1 MKILHTSD
9 WHLGQNFYNKSRKNE
24 HERFLQWLLEQV
36 TEHDIDAIIVA
47 GDIFDTSTPPSYA
60 REMYNKFVVDS
71 NKIGCQLVLLGGNHD
86 SVSVLKET
94 QQLLKYMGADV
105 IPNTRL
111 LEQVTEHDIDAIIV
125 AGDIFD
131 TSTPP
136 SYAREMYNKFVV
148 DSNKT
153 GCQLVLLGG
162 NHDSVSVLKETQQ
175 LLKYMGADVIPNTN
189 EDHAT
194 QVVELKGKNGDV
206 EALVCAIP
214 FIRPRDVLTSQAG
227 VTGVE
232 RQKQLGNAIK
242 QHYQSVYDAAV
253 EKRATFENSEHM
265 PRLLEQVTEHDI
277 DAIIVAGDIFD
288 TSTPPSYAREM
299 YNKFVVDSN
308 KIGCQLVLLGG
319 NHDSVS
325 VLKETQQLLK
335 YMGAD
340 VIPNTNEDHAT
351 QVVELKGKNGDVEA
365 LVCAIPFIRPRDVL
379 TSQAGVT
386 GVERQKQLGDAIK
399 QHYQSVYDAAVEKRA
414 TFENSE
420 HMPIIATG
428 HLTAMGVQ
436 QSD

>member
-71 NKIGCQLVLLGGNHD
+71 NKID
-86 SVSVLKET
+86 
-94 QQLLKYMGADV
+94 
-105 IPNTRL
+105 
-111 LEQVTEHDIDAIIV
+111 
-125 AGDIFD
+125 
-131 TSTPP
+131 
-136 SYAREMYNKFVV
+136 
-148 DSNKT
+148 
-153 GCQLVLLGG
+153 
-162 NHDSVSVLKETQQ
+162 
-175 LLKYMGADVIPNTN
+175 
-189 EDHAT
+189 
-194 QVVELKGKNGDV
+194 
-206 EALVCAIP
+206 
-214 FIRPRDVLTSQAG
+214 
-227 VTGVE
+227 
-232 RQKQLGNAIK
+232 
-242 QHYQSVYDAAV
+242 
-253 EKRATFENSEHM
+253 
-265 PRLLEQVTEHDI
+265 
-277 DAIIVAGDIFD
+277 
-288 TSTPPSYAREM
+288 
-299 YNKFVVDSN
+299 
-308 KIGCQLVLLGG
+308 CQLVLLGG

-399 QHYQSVYDAAVEKRA
+399 QHYQSVYDAAVKKRA

-436 QSD
+436 QSDSVRDIYVGNLDGFAADGFPDADYIALGHIHRPQVVAKREYIRYSGSPIPLSFDELKSQKQVCVVEFVEGERTISQLPVPTFQPLAEIKGDLSEIESQLNQYIGLDSEQSVWLSIEVQAQDYLSDLQERMRTLTEGLNVEVLQLRRARERRNQALEQESAETLSELSPMDVFSKRIALEEFETDSEKAGLERMTVKFKQVMVEVSESAQAPNKVEE

>member
-105 IPNTRL
+105 IPNT
-111 LEQVTEHDIDAIIV
+111 
-125 AGDIFD
+125 
-131 TSTPP
+131 
-136 SYAREMYNKFVV
+136 
-148 DSNKT
+148 
-153 GCQLVLLGG
+153 
-162 NHDSVSVLKETQQ
+162 
-175 LLKYMGADVIPNTN
+175 N

-194 QVVELKGKNGDV
+194 QVVELKGK
-206 EALVCAIP
+206 
-214 FIRPRDVLTSQAG
+214 S
-227 VTGVE
+227 
-232 RQKQLGNAIK
+232 
-242 QHYQSVYDAAV
+242 
-253 EKRATFENSEHM
+253 
-265 PRLLEQVTEHDI
+265 
-277 DAIIVAGDIFD
+277 
-288 TSTPPSYAREM
+288 
-299 YNKFVVDSN
+299 
-308 KIGCQLVLLGG
+308 
-319 NHDSVS
+319 
-325 VLKETQQLLK
+325 
-335 YMGAD
+335 
-340 VIPNTNEDHAT
+340 
-351 QVVELKGKNGDVEA
+351 GDVEA

-399 QHYQSVYDAAVEKRA
+399 QHYQNVYDAAVAKRA

-436 QSD
+436 QSDSVRDIYVGNLDGFAADGFPDADYIALGHIHRPQVVAKRQYIRYSGSPIPLSFDELKSQKQVCVVEFVEGERTISQLPVPTFQPLAEIKGDLSEIESQLNQYIGLDSEQSVWLSIEVQAQDYLSDLQERMRSLTDGLNVEVLQLRRARERRNQALEQESAETLSELSPMDVFTKRIALEEFETDSEKARLERMTVKFKQVMVEVSESAQAPNKIEE

>member
-36 TEHDIDAIIVA
+36 TEH
-47 GDIFDTSTPPSYA
+47 
-60 REMYNKFVVDS
+60 N
-71 NKIGCQLVLLGGNHD
+71 
-86 SVSVLKET
+86 
-94 QQLLKYMGADV
+94 
-105 IPNTRL
+105 
-111 LEQVTEHDIDAIIV
+111 
-125 AGDIFD
+125 
-131 TSTPP
+131 
-136 SYAREMYNKFVV
+136 
-148 DSNKT
+148 
-153 GCQLVLLGG
+153 
-162 NHDSVSVLKETQQ
+162 
-175 LLKYMGADVIPNTN
+175 
-189 EDHAT
+189 
-194 QVVELKGKNGDV
+194 
-206 EALVCAIP
+206 
-214 FIRPRDVLTSQAG
+214 
-227 VTGVE
+227 
-232 RQKQLGNAIK
+232 
-242 QHYQSVYDAAV
+242 
-253 EKRATFENSEHM
+253 
-265 PRLLEQVTEHDI
+265 I

-340 VIPNTNEDHAT
+340 VIPNTNEEYAT

-379 TSQAGVT
+379 SSQAGVT

-399 QHYQSVYDAAVEKRA
+399 QHYQSVYDAALEKRA

-420 HMPIIATG
+420 NMPIIATG

-436 QSD
+436 QSDSVRDIYVGNLDGFAADGFPDADYIALGHIHRPQVVAKREYIRYSGSPIPLSFDELKSRKQVCVVEFIEGERTISQLAVPTFQPLAEIKGDLSEIESQLNQYIGLDGEQSVWLSIEVQAQDYLSDLQERMRALTEGLNVEVLQLRRARERRNQALEQESAETLSELSPMDVFTKRIALEEFETESEKARLERMTVKFKQVMVEVSESAQPSNKVEE

>member
-71 NKIGCQLVLLGGNHD
+71 NKID
-86 SVSVLKET
+86 
-94 QQLLKYMGADV
+94 
-105 IPNTRL
+105 
-111 LEQVTEHDIDAIIV
+111 
-125 AGDIFD
+125 
-131 TSTPP
+131 
-136 SYAREMYNKFVV
+136 
-148 DSNKT
+148 
-153 GCQLVLLGG
+153 CQLVLLGG

-189 EDHAT
+189 EDH
-194 QVVELKGKNGDV
+194 V
-206 EALVCAIP
+206 
-214 FIRPRDVLTSQAG
+214 
-227 VTGVE
+227 
-232 RQKQLGNAIK
+232 
-242 QHYQSVYDAAV
+242 
-253 EKRATFENSEHM
+253 
-265 PRLLEQVTEHDI
+265 
-277 DAIIVAGDIFD
+277 
-288 TSTPPSYAREM
+288 
-299 YNKFVVDSN
+299 
-308 KIGCQLVLLGG
+308 
-319 NHDSVS
+319 
-325 VLKETQQLLK
+325 
-335 YMGAD
+335 
-340 VIPNTNEDHAT
+340 T

-399 QHYQSVYDAAVEKRA
+399 QHYQSVYDAAVKKRA

-436 QSD
+436 QSDSVRDIYVGNLDGFAADGFPDADYIALGHIHRPQVVAKREYIRYSGSPIPLSFDELKSQKQVCVVEFVEGERTISQLPVPTFQPLAEIKGDLSEIESQLNQYIGLDSEQSVWLSIEVQAQDYLSDLQERMRTLTEGLNVEVLQLRRARERRNQALEQESAETLSELSPMDVFSKRIALEEFETDSEKARLERMTVKFKQVMVEVSESAQAPNKVEE

>member
-24 HERFLQWLLEQV
+24 HERFLQW
-36 TEHDIDAIIVA
+36 
-47 GDIFDTSTPPSYA
+47 
-60 REMYNKFVVDS
+60 
-71 NKIGCQLVLLGGNHD
+71 
-86 SVSVLKET
+86 
-94 QQLLKYMGADV
+94 
-105 IPNTRL
+105 
-111 LEQVTEHDIDAIIV
+111 
-125 AGDIFD
+125 
-131 TSTPP
+131 
-136 SYAREMYNKFVV
+136 
-148 DSNKT
+148 
-153 GCQLVLLGG
+153 
-162 NHDSVSVLKETQQ
+162 
-175 LLKYMGADVIPNTN
+175 
-189 EDHAT
+189 
-194 QVVELKGKNGDV
+194 
-206 EALVCAIP
+206 
-214 FIRPRDVLTSQAG
+214 
-227 VTGVE
+227 
-232 RQKQLGNAIK
+232 
-242 QHYQSVYDAAV
+242 
-253 EKRATFENSEHM
+253 
-265 PRLLEQVTEHDI
+265 LLEQVTEHDI

-399 QHYQSVYDAAVEKRA
+399 QHYQSVYDSAVAKRA
-414 TFENSE
+414 TFKNSE
-420 HMPIIATG
+420 QMPIIATG

-436 QSD
+436 QSDSVRDIYVGNLDGFAADGFPDADYIALGHIHRPQVVAKREYIRYCGSPIPLSFDELKSQKQVCVVEFVEGERTISQLPVPTFQPLAEIKGDLNEIESQLNQYIGLDSDQSVWLSIEVQAQDYLSDLQERMRALTEGLNVEVLQLRRARERRNQALEQESAETLSELSPMDVFTKRIALEEFETDSEKARLERMTVKFKQVMVEVSESAQTPNKVEE

>member
-9 WHLGQNFYNKSRKNE
+9 WHFGQNFYNKSRKNE
-24 HERFLQWLLEQV
+24 HERFLQW
-36 TEHDIDAIIVA
+36 
-47 GDIFDTSTPPSYA
+47 
-60 REMYNKFVVDS
+60 
-71 NKIGCQLVLLGGNHD
+71 
-86 SVSVLKET
+86 
-94 QQLLKYMGADV
+94 
-105 IPNTRL
+105 
-111 LEQVTEHDIDAIIV
+111 
-125 AGDIFD
+125 
-131 TSTPP
+131 
-136 SYAREMYNKFVV
+136 
-148 DSNKT
+148 
-153 GCQLVLLGG
+153 
-162 NHDSVSVLKETQQ
+162 
-175 LLKYMGADVIPNTN
+175 
-189 EDHAT
+189 
-194 QVVELKGKNGDV
+194 
-206 EALVCAIP
+206 
-214 FIRPRDVLTSQAG
+214 
-227 VTGVE
+227 
-232 RQKQLGNAIK
+232 
-242 QHYQSVYDAAV
+242 
-253 EKRATFENSEHM
+253 
-265 PRLLEQVTEHDI
+265 LLEQVTEHDI

-379 TSQAGVT
+379 TSQAGVS

-414 TFENSE
+414 TFGNSE

-436 QSD
+436 QSDSVRDIYVGNLDGFAADGFPDADYIALGHIHRPQVVAKREYIRYSGSPIPLSFDELKSQKQVCVVEFVEGERTISQLPVPTFQPLAEIKGDLSEIESQLNQYIGLDSDQSVWLSIEVQAQDYLSDLQERMRVLTEGLNVEVLQLRRARERRNQALEQESAETLSELSPMDVFSKRIALEEFETDSEKARLERMTVKFKQVMVEVSESAQAPNKVEE

>member
-24 HERFLQWLLEQV
+24 HERFLQW
-36 TEHDIDAIIVA
+36 
-47 GDIFDTSTPPSYA
+47 
-60 REMYNKFVVDS
+60 
-71 NKIGCQLVLLGGNHD
+71 
-86 SVSVLKET
+86 
-94 QQLLKYMGADV
+94 
-105 IPNTRL
+105 
-111 LEQVTEHDIDAIIV
+111 
-125 AGDIFD
+125 
-131 TSTPP
+131 
-136 SYAREMYNKFVV
+136 
-148 DSNKT
+148 
-153 GCQLVLLGG
+153 
-162 NHDSVSVLKETQQ
+162 
-175 LLKYMGADVIPNTN
+175 
-189 EDHAT
+189 
-194 QVVELKGKNGDV
+194 
-206 EALVCAIP
+206 
-214 FIRPRDVLTSQAG
+214 
-227 VTGVE
+227 
-232 RQKQLGNAIK
+232 
-242 QHYQSVYDAAV
+242 
-253 EKRATFENSEHM
+253 
-265 PRLLEQVTEHDI
+265 LLEQVTEHDI

-414 TFENSE
+414 EFENSE

-436 QSD
+436 QSDSVRDIYVGNLDGFAADGFPDADYIALGHIHRPQVVAKREYIRYCGSPIPLSFDELKSQKQVCVVEFIEGERTISQLPVPTFQPLAEIKGDLSEIESQLNQYIGLDSDQSVWLSIEVQAQDYLSDLQERMRTLTEGLNVEVLQLRRARERRNQALEQESAETLSELSPMDVFTKRIALEEFETDSEKARLERMTVKFKQVMVEVSESAQTPNKVEE

>member
-24 HERFLQWLLEQV
+24 HERFLQW
-36 TEHDIDAIIVA
+36 
-47 GDIFDTSTPPSYA
+47 
-60 REMYNKFVVDS
+60 
-71 NKIGCQLVLLGGNHD
+71 
-86 SVSVLKET
+86 
-94 QQLLKYMGADV
+94 
-105 IPNTRL
+105 
-111 LEQVTEHDIDAIIV
+111 
-125 AGDIFD
+125 
-131 TSTPP
+131 
-136 SYAREMYNKFVV
+136 
-148 DSNKT
+148 
-153 GCQLVLLGG
+153 
-162 NHDSVSVLKETQQ
+162 
-175 LLKYMGADVIPNTN
+175 
-189 EDHAT
+189 
-194 QVVELKGKNGDV
+194 
-206 EALVCAIP
+206 
-214 FIRPRDVLTSQAG
+214 
-227 VTGVE
+227 
-232 RQKQLGNAIK
+232 
-242 QHYQSVYDAAV
+242 
-253 EKRATFENSEHM
+253 
-265 PRLLEQVTEHDI
+265 LLEQVTEHDI

-436 QSD
+436 QSDSVRDIYVGNLDGFAADGFPDADYIALGHIHRPQVVAKREYIRYCGSPIPLSFDELKSQKQVCVVEFVEGVRTISQLPVPTFQPLAEIKGDLSEIESQLNQYVGLDSEQSVWLSIEVQAQDYLSDLQERMRALTEGLNVEVLQLRRARERRNQALEQESAETLSELSPMDVFSKRIALEEFETDSEKARLERMTVKFKQVMVEVSESAQTPNKVEE

>member
-9 WHLGQNFYNKSRKNE
+9 WHFGQNFYNKSRKNE
-24 HERFLQWLLEQV
+24 HERFLQW
-36 TEHDIDAIIVA
+36 
-47 GDIFDTSTPPSYA
+47 
-60 REMYNKFVVDS
+60 
-71 NKIGCQLVLLGGNHD
+71 
-86 SVSVLKET
+86 
-94 QQLLKYMGADV
+94 
-105 IPNTRL
+105 
-111 LEQVTEHDIDAIIV
+111 
-125 AGDIFD
+125 
-131 TSTPP
+131 
-136 SYAREMYNKFVV
+136 
-148 DSNKT
+148 
-153 GCQLVLLGG
+153 
-162 NHDSVSVLKETQQ
+162 
-175 LLKYMGADVIPNTN
+175 
-189 EDHAT
+189 
-194 QVVELKGKNGDV
+194 
-206 EALVCAIP
+206 
-214 FIRPRDVLTSQAG
+214 
-227 VTGVE
+227 
-232 RQKQLGNAIK
+232 
-242 QHYQSVYDAAV
+242 
-253 EKRATFENSEHM
+253 
-265 PRLLEQVTEHDI
+265 LLEQVTEHDI

-379 TSQAGVT
+379 TSQAGVS

-399 QHYQSVYDAAVEKRA
+399 HHYQSVYDAAVEKRA
-414 TFENSE
+414 TFGNSE

-436 QSD
+436 QSDSVRDIYVGNLDGFAADGFPDADYIALGHIHRPQVVAKREYIRYSGSPIPLSFDELKSQKQVCVVEFVEGERTISQLPVPTFQPLAEIKGDLSEIESQLNQYIGLDGEQSVWLSIEVQAQDYLSDLQERMRALTEGLNVEVLQLRRARERRNQALEQESAETLSELSPMDVFSKRIALEEFETDSEKARLERMTVKFKQVMVEVSESAQAPNKVEE

>member
-24 HERFLQWLLEQV
+24 HERFLQW
-36 TEHDIDAIIVA
+36 
-47 GDIFDTSTPPSYA
+47 
-60 REMYNKFVVDS
+60 
-71 NKIGCQLVLLGGNHD
+71 
-86 SVSVLKET
+86 
-94 QQLLKYMGADV
+94 
-105 IPNTRL
+105 
-111 LEQVTEHDIDAIIV
+111 
-125 AGDIFD
+125 
-131 TSTPP
+131 
-136 SYAREMYNKFVV
+136 
-148 DSNKT
+148 
-153 GCQLVLLGG
+153 
-162 NHDSVSVLKETQQ
+162 
-175 LLKYMGADVIPNTN
+175 
-189 EDHAT
+189 
-194 QVVELKGKNGDV
+194 
-206 EALVCAIP
+206 
-214 FIRPRDVLTSQAG
+214 
-227 VTGVE
+227 
-232 RQKQLGNAIK
+232 
-242 QHYQSVYDAAV
+242 
-253 EKRATFENSEHM
+253 
-265 PRLLEQVTEHDI
+265 LLEQVTEHDI

-399 QHYQSVYDAAVEKRA
+399 QHYQSVYDAAVEQRA

-436 QSD
+436 QSDSVRDIYVGNLDGFAADGFPDADYIALGHIHRPQVVAKREYIRYSGSPIPLSFDELKSQKQVCVVEFIEGERTISQLPVPTFQPLAEIKGDLSEIESQLNQYIGLDSDQSVWLSIEVQAQDYLSDLQERMRALTEGLNVEVLQLRRARERRNQALEQESAETLSELSPMDVFTKRIALEEFETDSEKARLERITVKFKQVMVEVSESAQAPNKVEE

>member
-24 HERFLQWLLEQV
+24 HERFLQW
-36 TEHDIDAIIVA
+36 
-47 GDIFDTSTPPSYA
+47 
-60 REMYNKFVVDS
+60 
-71 NKIGCQLVLLGGNHD
+71 
-86 SVSVLKET
+86 
-94 QQLLKYMGADV
+94 
-105 IPNTRL
+105 
-111 LEQVTEHDIDAIIV
+111 
-125 AGDIFD
+125 
-131 TSTPP
+131 
-136 SYAREMYNKFVV
+136 
-148 DSNKT
+148 
-153 GCQLVLLGG
+153 
-162 NHDSVSVLKETQQ
+162 
-175 LLKYMGADVIPNTN
+175 
-189 EDHAT
+189 
-194 QVVELKGKNGDV
+194 
-206 EALVCAIP
+206 
-214 FIRPRDVLTSQAG
+214 
-227 VTGVE
+227 
-232 RQKQLGNAIK
+232 
-242 QHYQSVYDAAV
+242 
-253 EKRATFENSEHM
+253 
-265 PRLLEQVTEHDI
+265 LLEQVTEHDI

-414 TFENSE
+414 EFENSE

-436 QSD
+436 QSDSVRDIYVGNLDGFAADGFPDADYIALGHIHRPQVVAKREYIRYCGSPIPLSFDELKSQKQVCVVEFIEGERTISQLPVPTFQPLAEIKGDLSEIESQLNQYIGLDSDQSVWLSIEVQAQDYLSDLQERMRALTEGLNVEVLQLRRARERRNQALEQESAETLSELSPMDVFTKRIALEEFETDSEKARLDRMTVKFKQVMVEVSESAQTPNKVEE

>member
-36 TEHDIDAIIVA
+36 I
-47 GDIFDTSTPPSYA
+47 
-60 REMYNKFVVDS
+60 
-71 NKIGCQLVLLGGNHD
+71 
-86 SVSVLKET
+86 
-94 QQLLKYMGADV
+94 
-105 IPNTRL
+105 
-111 LEQVTEHDIDAIIV
+111 
-125 AGDIFD
+125 
-131 TSTPP
+131 
-136 SYAREMYNKFVV
+136 
-148 DSNKT
+148 
-153 GCQLVLLGG
+153 
-162 NHDSVSVLKETQQ
+162 
-175 LLKYMGADVIPNTN
+175 
-189 EDHAT
+189 
-194 QVVELKGKNGDV
+194 
-206 EALVCAIP
+206 
-214 FIRPRDVLTSQAG
+214 
-227 VTGVE
+227 
-232 RQKQLGNAIK
+232 
-242 QHYQSVYDAAV
+242 
-253 EKRATFENSEHM
+253 
-265 PRLLEQVTEHDI
+265 EHDI

-351 QVVELKGKNGDVEA
+351 QVVELKGKKGDVEA

-386 GVERQKQLGDAIK
+386 GVARQKQLGDAIK

-436 QSD
+436 QSDSVRDIYVGNLDGFAADGFPDADYIALGHIHRPQVVAKREYIRYCGSPIPLSFDELKSQKQVCVVEFVEGVRTISQLAVPTFQPLAEIKGDLSEIESQLNQYIGLDGELSVWLSIEVQAQDYLSDLQERMRTLTEGLNVEVLQLRRARERRNQALGQESAETLSELSPMDVFSKRIALEEFETDSEKARLERMTVKFKQVMVEVSESAQAPNKVEE

>member
-36 TEHDIDAIIVA
+36 TEHDIDAVIVA

-71 NKIGCQLVLLGGNHD
+71 
-86 SVSVLKET
+86 S
-94 QQLLKYMGADV
+94 
-105 IPNTRL
+105 
-111 LEQVTEHDIDAIIV
+111 
-125 AGDIFD
+125 
-131 TSTPP
+131 
-136 SYAREMYNKFVV
+136 
-148 DSNKT
+148 
-153 GCQLVLLGG
+153 
-162 NHDSVSVLKETQQ
+162 
-175 LLKYMGADVIPNTN
+175 
-189 EDHAT
+189 
-194 QVVELKGKNGDV
+194 
-206 EALVCAIP
+206 
-214 FIRPRDVLTSQAG
+214 
-227 VTGVE
+227 
-232 RQKQLGNAIK
+232 
-242 QHYQSVYDAAV
+242 
-253 EKRATFENSEHM
+253 
-265 PRLLEQVTEHDI
+265 
-277 DAIIVAGDIFD
+277 
-288 TSTPPSYAREM
+288 
-299 YNKFVVDSN
+299 

-436 QSD
+436 QSDSVRDIYVGNLDGFAADGFPDADYIALGHIHRPQVVAKREYIRYCGSPIPLSFDELKSQKQVCVVEFVEGERTISQLLVPTFQPLAEIKGDLSEIESQLNQYIGLDSDQSVWLSIEVQAQDYLSDLQERMRALTEGLNVEVLQLRRARERRNQALEQESAETLSELSPMDVFTKRIALEEFETDSEKARLERMTVKFKQVMVEVSESAQAPNKVEE

>member
-105 IPNTRL
+105 IPNT
-111 LEQVTEHDIDAIIV
+111 
-125 AGDIFD
+125 
-131 TSTPP
+131 
-136 SYAREMYNKFVV
+136 
-148 DSNKT
+148 
-153 GCQLVLLGG
+153 
-162 NHDSVSVLKETQQ
+162 
-175 LLKYMGADVIPNTN
+175 N

-194 QVVELKGKNGDV
+194 QVVELKGK
-206 EALVCAIP
+206 
-214 FIRPRDVLTSQAG
+214 S
-227 VTGVE
+227 
-232 RQKQLGNAIK
+232 
-242 QHYQSVYDAAV
+242 
-253 EKRATFENSEHM
+253 
-265 PRLLEQVTEHDI
+265 
-277 DAIIVAGDIFD
+277 
-288 TSTPPSYAREM
+288 
-299 YNKFVVDSN
+299 
-308 KIGCQLVLLGG
+308 
-319 NHDSVS
+319 
-325 VLKETQQLLK
+325 
-335 YMGAD
+335 
-340 VIPNTNEDHAT
+340 
-351 QVVELKGKNGDVEA
+351 GDVEA

-399 QHYQSVYDAAVEKRA
+399 QHYQNVYDAAVAKRA

-436 QSD
+436 QSDSVRDIYVGNLDGFAADGFPDADYIALGHIHRPQVVAKREYIRYSGSPIPLSFDELKSQKQVCVVEFVEGERTISQLPVPTFQPLAEIKGDLSEIESQLNQYIGLDSDQSVWLSIEVQAQDYLSDLQERMRSLTDGMNVEVLQLRRARERRNQALEQESAETLSELSPMDVFTKRIALEEFETDSEKARLERMTVKFKQVMVEVSDSVQAPNKVEE

>member
-24 HERFLQWLLEQV
+24 HERFLQW
-36 TEHDIDAIIVA
+36 
-47 GDIFDTSTPPSYA
+47 
-60 REMYNKFVVDS
+60 
-71 NKIGCQLVLLGGNHD
+71 
-86 SVSVLKET
+86 
-94 QQLLKYMGADV
+94 
-105 IPNTRL
+105 
-111 LEQVTEHDIDAIIV
+111 
-125 AGDIFD
+125 
-131 TSTPP
+131 
-136 SYAREMYNKFVV
+136 
-148 DSNKT
+148 
-153 GCQLVLLGG
+153 
-162 NHDSVSVLKETQQ
+162 
-175 LLKYMGADVIPNTN
+175 
-189 EDHAT
+189 
-194 QVVELKGKNGDV
+194 
-206 EALVCAIP
+206 
-214 FIRPRDVLTSQAG
+214 
-227 VTGVE
+227 
-232 RQKQLGNAIK
+232 
-242 QHYQSVYDAAV
+242 
-253 EKRATFENSEHM
+253 
-265 PRLLEQVTEHDI
+265 LLEQVTEHDI

-414 TFENSE
+414 EFENSE

-436 QSD
+436 QSDSVRDIYVGNLDGFAADGFPDADYIALGHIHRPQVVAKREYIRYCGSPIPLSFDELKSQKQVCVVEFIEGERTISQLPVPTFQPLAEIKGDLSEIESQLNQYIGLDSDQSVWLSIEVQAQDYLSDLQERMRALTEGLNVEVLQLRRARERRNQALEQESAETLSELSPMDVFTKRIALEEFETDAEKARLERMTVKFKQVMVEVSESAQTPNKVEE

>member
-24 HERFLQWLLEQV
+24 HERFLQW
-36 TEHDIDAIIVA
+36 
-47 GDIFDTSTPPSYA
+47 
-60 REMYNKFVVDS
+60 
-71 NKIGCQLVLLGGNHD
+71 
-86 SVSVLKET
+86 
-94 QQLLKYMGADV
+94 
-105 IPNTRL
+105 
-111 LEQVTEHDIDAIIV
+111 
-125 AGDIFD
+125 
-131 TSTPP
+131 
-136 SYAREMYNKFVV
+136 
-148 DSNKT
+148 
-153 GCQLVLLGG
+153 
-162 NHDSVSVLKETQQ
+162 
-175 LLKYMGADVIPNTN
+175 
-189 EDHAT
+189 
-194 QVVELKGKNGDV
+194 
-206 EALVCAIP
+206 
-214 FIRPRDVLTSQAG
+214 
-227 VTGVE
+227 
-232 RQKQLGNAIK
+232 
-242 QHYQSVYDAAV
+242 
-253 EKRATFENSEHM
+253 
-265 PRLLEQVTEHDI
+265 LLEQVTEHDI

-414 TFENSE
+414 EFENSE

-436 QSD
+436 QSDSVRDIYVGNLDGFAADGFPDADYIALGHIHRPQVVAKREYIRYCGSPIPLSFDELKSQKQVCVVEFVEGERTISQLPVPKFQPLAEIKGDLSEIESQLNQYIGLDSDQSVWLSIEVQAQDYLSDLQERMRALTEGLNVEVLQLRRARERRNQALEQESAETLSELSPMDVFTKRIALEEFETDSEKARLERMTVKFKQVMVEVSESAQAPNKVEE

>member
-24 HERFLQWLLEQV
+24 HELFLQW
-36 TEHDIDAIIVA
+36 
-47 GDIFDTSTPPSYA
+47 
-60 REMYNKFVVDS
+60 
-71 NKIGCQLVLLGGNHD
+71 
-86 SVSVLKET
+86 
-94 QQLLKYMGADV
+94 
-105 IPNTRL
+105 
-111 LEQVTEHDIDAIIV
+111 
-125 AGDIFD
+125 
-131 TSTPP
+131 
-136 SYAREMYNKFVV
+136 
-148 DSNKT
+148 
-153 GCQLVLLGG
+153 
-162 NHDSVSVLKETQQ
+162 
-175 LLKYMGADVIPNTN
+175 
-189 EDHAT
+189 
-194 QVVELKGKNGDV
+194 
-206 EALVCAIP
+206 
-214 FIRPRDVLTSQAG
+214 
-227 VTGVE
+227 
-232 RQKQLGNAIK
+232 
-242 QHYQSVYDAAV
+242 
-253 EKRATFENSEHM
+253 
-265 PRLLEQVTEHDI
+265 LLEQVTEHDI

-399 QHYQSVYDAAVEKRA
+399 QHYQSVYDTAVKKRA

-436 QSD
+436 QSDSVRDIYVGNLDGFAADGFPDADYIALGHIHRPQVVAKREYIRYCGSPIPLSFDELKSQKQVCVVEFIEGERTISQLPVPTFQPLAEIKGDLSEIESQLNQYIGLDSDQSVWLSIEVQAQDYLSDLQERMRALTEGLNVEVLQLRRARERRNQALEQESAETLSELSPMDVFTKRIALEEFETDSEKARLERMTVKFKQVMVEVSESAQAPNKVEE

>member
-24 HERFLQWLLEQV
+24 HERFLQW
-36 TEHDIDAIIVA
+36 
-47 GDIFDTSTPPSYA
+47 
-60 REMYNKFVVDS
+60 
-71 NKIGCQLVLLGGNHD
+71 
-86 SVSVLKET
+86 
-94 QQLLKYMGADV
+94 
-105 IPNTRL
+105 
-111 LEQVTEHDIDAIIV
+111 
-125 AGDIFD
+125 
-131 TSTPP
+131 
-136 SYAREMYNKFVV
+136 
-148 DSNKT
+148 
-153 GCQLVLLGG
+153 
-162 NHDSVSVLKETQQ
+162 
-175 LLKYMGADVIPNTN
+175 
-189 EDHAT
+189 
-194 QVVELKGKNGDV
+194 
-206 EALVCAIP
+206 
-214 FIRPRDVLTSQAG
+214 
-227 VTGVE
+227 
-232 RQKQLGNAIK
+232 
-242 QHYQSVYDAAV
+242 
-253 EKRATFENSEHM
+253 
-265 PRLLEQVTEHDI
+265 LLEQVTEHDI

-414 TFENSE
+414 EFENSE

-436 QSD
+436 QSDSVRDIYVGNLDGFAADGFPDADYIALGHIHRPQVVAKREYIRYCGSPIPLSFDELKSQKQVCVVEFIEGERTISQLPVPTFQPLAEIKGDLSELESQLNQYIGLDSDQSVWLSIEVQAQDYLSDLQERMRALTEGLNVEVLQLRRARERRNQALEQESAETLSELSPMDVFTKRIALEEFETDSEKARLERMTVKFKQVMVEVSESAQTPNKVEE

>member
-71 NKIGCQLVLLGGNHD
+71 NK
-86 SVSVLKET
+86 T
-94 QQLLKYMGADV
+94 
-105 IPNTRL
+105 
-111 LEQVTEHDIDAIIV
+111 
-125 AGDIFD
+125 
-131 TSTPP
+131 
-136 SYAREMYNKFVV
+136 
-148 DSNKT
+148 
-153 GCQLVLLGG
+153 
-162 NHDSVSVLKETQQ
+162 
-175 LLKYMGADVIPNTN
+175 
-189 EDHAT
+189 
-194 QVVELKGKNGDV
+194 
-206 EALVCAIP
+206 
-214 FIRPRDVLTSQAG
+214 
-227 VTGVE
+227 
-232 RQKQLGNAIK
+232 
-242 QHYQSVYDAAV
+242 
-253 EKRATFENSEHM
+253 
-265 PRLLEQVTEHDI
+265 
-277 DAIIVAGDIFD
+277 
-288 TSTPPSYAREM
+288 
-299 YNKFVVDSN
+299 
-308 KIGCQLVLLGG
+308 GCQLVLLGG

-436 QSD
+436 QSDSVRDIYVGNLDGFAADGFPDADYIALGHIHRPQVVAKREYIRYCGSPIPLSFDELKSQKQVCVVEFVEGVRTISQLPVPTFQPLAEIKGDLSEIESQLNQYIGLDSDQSVWLSIEVQAQDYLSDLQERMRALTEGLNVEVLQLRRARERRNQALEQESAETLSELSPMDVFTKRIALEEFETDSEKARLERMTVKFKQVMVEVSESAQTPNKVEE

>member
-36 TEHDIDAIIVA
+36 TEHDIDAV
-47 GDIFDTSTPPSYA
+47 
-60 REMYNKFVVDS
+60 
-71 NKIGCQLVLLGGNHD
+71 
-86 SVSVLKET
+86 
-94 QQLLKYMGADV
+94 
-105 IPNTRL
+105 
-111 LEQVTEHDIDAIIV
+111 
-125 AGDIFD
+125 
-131 TSTPP
+131 
-136 SYAREMYNKFVV
+136 
-148 DSNKT
+148 
-153 GCQLVLLGG
+153 
-162 NHDSVSVLKETQQ
+162 
-175 LLKYMGADVIPNTN
+175 
-189 EDHAT
+189 
-194 QVVELKGKNGDV
+194 
-206 EALVCAIP
+206 
-214 FIRPRDVLTSQAG
+214 
-227 VTGVE
+227 
-232 RQKQLGNAIK
+232 
-242 QHYQSVYDAAV
+242 
-253 EKRATFENSEHM
+253 
-265 PRLLEQVTEHDI
+265 
-277 DAIIVAGDIFD
+277 IVAGDIFD

-414 TFENSE
+414 EFENSE
-420 HMPIIATG
+420 HMRIIATG

-436 QSD
+436 QSDSVRDIYVGNLDGFAADGFPDADYIALGHIHRPQVVAKREYIRYCGSPIPLSFDELKSQKQVCVVEFIEGERTISQLPVPTFQPLAEIKGDLSEIESQLNQYIGLDSDQSVWLSIEVQAQDYLSDLQERMRALTEGLNVEVLQLRRARERRNQALEQESAETLSELSPMDVFTKRIALEEFETDSEKARLERMTVKFKQVMVEVSESAQAPNKVEE

>member
-60 REMYNKFVVDS
+60 REMYN
-71 NKIGCQLVLLGGNHD
+71 Q
-86 SVSVLKET
+86 
-94 QQLLKYMGADV
+94 
-105 IPNTRL
+105 
-111 LEQVTEHDIDAIIV
+111 
-125 AGDIFD
+125 
-131 TSTPP
+131 
-136 SYAREMYNKFVV
+136 
-148 DSNKT
+148 
-153 GCQLVLLGG
+153 
-162 NHDSVSVLKETQQ
+162 
-175 LLKYMGADVIPNTN
+175 
-189 EDHAT
+189 
-194 QVVELKGKNGDV
+194 
-206 EALVCAIP
+206 
-214 FIRPRDVLTSQAG
+214 
-227 VTGVE
+227 
-232 RQKQLGNAIK
+232 
-242 QHYQSVYDAAV
+242 
-253 EKRATFENSEHM
+253 
-265 PRLLEQVTEHDI
+265 
-277 DAIIVAGDIFD
+277 
-288 TSTPPSYAREM
+288 
-299 YNKFVVDSN
+299 FVVDSN

-351 QVVELKGKNGDVEA
+351 QVVELKAKNGDVEA

-436 QSD
+436 QSDSVRDIYVGNLDGFAADGFPDADYIALGHIHRPQVVAKREYIRYCGSPIPLSFDELKSQKQVCVVEFVEGERTISQLPVPTFQPLAEIKGDLSEIESQLNQYIGLDSDQSVWLSIEVQAQDYLSDLQERMRALTEGLNVEVLQLRRARERRNQALEQESAETLSELSPMDVFTKRIALEEFETDSEKARLERMTVKFKQVMVEVSESAQAPNKVEE

>member
-24 HERFLQWLLEQV
+24 HERFLQW
-36 TEHDIDAIIVA
+36 
-47 GDIFDTSTPPSYA
+47 
-60 REMYNKFVVDS
+60 
-71 NKIGCQLVLLGGNHD
+71 
-86 SVSVLKET
+86 
-94 QQLLKYMGADV
+94 
-105 IPNTRL
+105 
-111 LEQVTEHDIDAIIV
+111 
-125 AGDIFD
+125 
-131 TSTPP
+131 
-136 SYAREMYNKFVV
+136 
-148 DSNKT
+148 
-153 GCQLVLLGG
+153 
-162 NHDSVSVLKETQQ
+162 
-175 LLKYMGADVIPNTN
+175 
-189 EDHAT
+189 
-194 QVVELKGKNGDV
+194 
-206 EALVCAIP
+206 
-214 FIRPRDVLTSQAG
+214 
-227 VTGVE
+227 
-232 RQKQLGNAIK
+232 
-242 QHYQSVYDAAV
+242 
-253 EKRATFENSEHM
+253 
-265 PRLLEQVTEHDI
+265 LLEQVTEHDI

-436 QSD
+436 QSDSVRDIYVGNLDGFAADGFPDADYIALGHIHRPQVVAKREYIRYCGSPIPLSFDELKSQKQVCVVEFVEGERTISQLPVPTFQPLAEIKGDLSEIESQLNQYIGLDSDQSVWLSIEVQAQDYLSDLQERMRALTEGLNVEVLQLRRARERRNQALEQESAETLSELSPMDVFTKRIALEEFETDSEKARLERMTVKFKQVMVEVSESAQAPNKVEE

>member
-24 HERFLQWLLEQV
+24 HERFLQW
-36 TEHDIDAIIVA
+36 
-47 GDIFDTSTPPSYA
+47 
-60 REMYNKFVVDS
+60 
-71 NKIGCQLVLLGGNHD
+71 
-86 SVSVLKET
+86 
-94 QQLLKYMGADV
+94 
-105 IPNTRL
+105 
-111 LEQVTEHDIDAIIV
+111 
-125 AGDIFD
+125 
-131 TSTPP
+131 
-136 SYAREMYNKFVV
+136 
-148 DSNKT
+148 
-153 GCQLVLLGG
+153 
-162 NHDSVSVLKETQQ
+162 
-175 LLKYMGADVIPNTN
+175 
-189 EDHAT
+189 
-194 QVVELKGKNGDV
+194 
-206 EALVCAIP
+206 
-214 FIRPRDVLTSQAG
+214 
-227 VTGVE
+227 
-232 RQKQLGNAIK
+232 
-242 QHYQSVYDAAV
+242 
-253 EKRATFENSEHM
+253 
-265 PRLLEQVTEHDI
+265 LLEQVTEHDI

-386 GVERQKQLGDAIK
+386 GVARQKQLGDAIK

-414 TFENSE
+414 TFKNSE

-436 QSD
+436 QSDSVRDIYVGNLDGFAADGFPDADYIALGHIHRPQVVAKREYIRYCGSPIPLSFDELKSQKQVCVVEFVEGVRTISQLAVPTFQPLAEIKGDLSEIESQLNQYIGLDGELSVWLSIEVQAQDYLSDLQERMRTLTEGLNVEVLQLRRARERRNQALEQESAETLSELSPMDVFSKRIALEEFETDSEKARLERMTVKFKQVMVEVSESAQAPNKVEE

>member
-36 TEHDIDAIIVA
+36 TEHDIDAV
-47 GDIFDTSTPPSYA
+47 
-60 REMYNKFVVDS
+60 
-71 NKIGCQLVLLGGNHD
+71 
-86 SVSVLKET
+86 
-94 QQLLKYMGADV
+94 
-105 IPNTRL
+105 
-111 LEQVTEHDIDAIIV
+111 
-125 AGDIFD
+125 
-131 TSTPP
+131 
-136 SYAREMYNKFVV
+136 
-148 DSNKT
+148 
-153 GCQLVLLGG
+153 
-162 NHDSVSVLKETQQ
+162 
-175 LLKYMGADVIPNTN
+175 
-189 EDHAT
+189 
-194 QVVELKGKNGDV
+194 
-206 EALVCAIP
+206 
-214 FIRPRDVLTSQAG
+214 
-227 VTGVE
+227 
-232 RQKQLGNAIK
+232 
-242 QHYQSVYDAAV
+242 
-253 EKRATFENSEHM
+253 
-265 PRLLEQVTEHDI
+265 
-277 DAIIVAGDIFD
+277 IVAGDIFD

-436 QSD
+436 QSDSVRDIYVGNLDGFAADGFPDADYIALGHIHRPQVVAKREYIRYCGSPIPLSFDELKSQKQVCVVEFVEGERTISQLPVPTFQPLAEIKGDLSEIESQLNQYIGLDSEQSVWLSIEVQAQDYLSDLQERMRALTEGLNVEVLQLRRARERRNQALEQESAETLSELSPMDVFMKRIALEEFETDSEKARLERMTVKFKQVMVEVSESAQAPNKVEE

>member
-24 HERFLQWLLEQV
+24 HERFLQW
-36 TEHDIDAIIVA
+36 
-47 GDIFDTSTPPSYA
+47 
-60 REMYNKFVVDS
+60 
-71 NKIGCQLVLLGGNHD
+71 
-86 SVSVLKET
+86 
-94 QQLLKYMGADV
+94 
-105 IPNTRL
+105 
-111 LEQVTEHDIDAIIV
+111 
-125 AGDIFD
+125 
-131 TSTPP
+131 
-136 SYAREMYNKFVV
+136 
-148 DSNKT
+148 
-153 GCQLVLLGG
+153 
-162 NHDSVSVLKETQQ
+162 
-175 LLKYMGADVIPNTN
+175 
-189 EDHAT
+189 
-194 QVVELKGKNGDV
+194 
-206 EALVCAIP
+206 
-214 FIRPRDVLTSQAG
+214 
-227 VTGVE
+227 
-232 RQKQLGNAIK
+232 
-242 QHYQSVYDAAV
+242 
-253 EKRATFENSEHM
+253 
-265 PRLLEQVTEHDI
+265 LLEQVTEHDI

-414 TFENSE
+414 AFENSE

-436 QSD
+436 QSDSVRDIYVGNLDGFAADGFPDADYIALGHIHRPQVVAKREYIRYCGSPIPLSFDELKSQKQVCVVEFVEGERTISQLPVPTFQPLAEIKGDLSEIESQLNQYIGLDSDQSVWLSIEVQAQDYLSDLQERMRTLTEGLNVEVLQLRRARERRNQALEQESAETLSELSPMDVFTKRIALEEFETDSEKARLERMTVKFKQVMVEVSESAQAPNKVEE

>member
-24 HERFLQWLLEQV
+24 HERFLQW
-36 TEHDIDAIIVA
+36 
-47 GDIFDTSTPPSYA
+47 
-60 REMYNKFVVDS
+60 
-71 NKIGCQLVLLGGNHD
+71 
-86 SVSVLKET
+86 
-94 QQLLKYMGADV
+94 
-105 IPNTRL
+105 
-111 LEQVTEHDIDAIIV
+111 
-125 AGDIFD
+125 
-131 TSTPP
+131 
-136 SYAREMYNKFVV
+136 
-148 DSNKT
+148 
-153 GCQLVLLGG
+153 
-162 NHDSVSVLKETQQ
+162 
-175 LLKYMGADVIPNTN
+175 
-189 EDHAT
+189 
-194 QVVELKGKNGDV
+194 
-206 EALVCAIP
+206 
-214 FIRPRDVLTSQAG
+214 
-227 VTGVE
+227 
-232 RQKQLGNAIK
+232 
-242 QHYQSVYDAAV
+242 
-253 EKRATFENSEHM
+253 
-265 PRLLEQVTEHDI
+265 LLEQVTEHDI

-414 TFENSE
+414 EFENSE

-436 QSD
+436 QSDSVRDIYVGNLDGFAADGFPDADYIALGHIHRPQVVAKREYIRYCGSPIPLSFDELKSQKQVCVVEFVEGERTISQLPVPTFQPLAEIKGDLSEIESQLNQYIGLDSDQSVWLSIEVQAQDYLSDLQERMRALTEGLNVEVLQLRRARERRNQALEQESAETLSELSPMDVFTKRIALEEFETDSEKARLERMTVKFKQVMVEVSESAQTPNKVEE